1 MYPAL
6 AVALGG
12 AAGGAL
18 RYALSGLVA
27 RQIGETFPW
36 GTLFVNVS
44 GCFAI
49 GAMAPLLPE
58 GSLLRAAIL
67 TGLLGGYTTVSSFSL
82 QTITLIREGQWAAAL
97 GNCVLSVVLTFAAAG
112 GGMLLSAVLVSR

>member
-1 MYPAL
+1 MHAAL

-18 RYALSGLVA
+18 RYAFSGLVA
-27 RQIGETFPW
+27 RRIGETFPW

-82 QTITLIREGQWAAAL
+82 QTITLIREGQWLAAF

-112 GGMLLSAVLVSR
+112 GGMLLSAELASR

>member
-1 MYPAL
+1 MAF
-6 AVALGG
+6 GG
-12 AAGGAL
+12 AAGGVL

-27 RQIGETFPW
+27 RGIGETFPW

-49 GAMAPLLPE
+49 GAMAPLLSD
-58 GSLLRAAIL
+58 GSLLRALIL

-82 QTITLIREGQWAAAL
+82 QTIALMREGQWQAAF

-112 GGMLLSAVLVSR
+112 GGMLLSAALAR